1 MSLISPRYCM
11 QPNHIRVRTQ
21 LTMHIKRIVPAT
33 SVVSCE
39 HVCWKCRADD
49 ISEVRSATWAI
60 LKMIRLNFFWKAQT
74 ADILVQ
80 RKWRQWSYIIIKF
93 ISKVLKRSCKT
104 FPPLVRRAF
113 FFCCSEF
120 FLLLTSRH
128 TSIFFQFTP
137 YCTSSLLSQTN
148 RIKLFLLNSYRTGF
162 NHKTKLGNRPSR
174 RQRQAAQIKETAPV
188 SNPRNQP
195 RPWVRSAEFSRRPDV
210 YFKLPIEEEA

>member
-1 MSLISPRYCM
+1 MLS
-11 QPNHIRVRTQ
+11 
-21 LTMHIKRIVPAT
+21 
-33 SVVSCE
+33 
-39 HVCWKCRADD
+39 
-49 ISEVRSATWAI
+49 
-60 LKMIRLNFFWKAQT
+60 
-74 ADILVQ
+74 
-80 RKWRQWSYIIIKF
+80 
-93 ISKVLKRSCKT
+93 
-104 FPPLVRRAF
+104 

-188 SNPRNQP
+188 SNLRNQDP
-195 RPWVRSAEFSRRPDV
+195 EYDQQSLVDGLMSISNYLSKKKHKVMIVAVGGAVSTILLQSRQSTHDFDFFCRKPQPEDISRA
-210 YFKLPIEEEA
+210 KESG